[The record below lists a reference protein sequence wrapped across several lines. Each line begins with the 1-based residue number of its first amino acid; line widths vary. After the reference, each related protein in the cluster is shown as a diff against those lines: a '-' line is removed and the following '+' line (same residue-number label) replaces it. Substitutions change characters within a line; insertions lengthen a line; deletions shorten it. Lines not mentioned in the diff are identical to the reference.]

1 MNFHR
6 GFLVSFIIGAIPSF
20 GGTVQQLPALP
31 NGAVAQALQVDS
43 AGNIYVAGS
52 LPPKS
57 PKSSADTSDAFV
69 AKLSPDGS
77 KTLYFTVLGGSGA
90 DAATALAVGSDDSVD
105 VTGTTS
111 SSDFPVT
118 PGALQTVYGGQM
130 EQAFAAKLDPSGVAK
145 YATYIGGKVD
155 TAGVGIAVDSAGDA
169 FVLGSGGPTGLAQI
183 TGDAPMT
190 GGFVIKL
197 DPTGSKILMGF
208 TGLGGQYMAVDGQGS
223 VYLAGAVSP
232 PFTVPP
238 FTPGAFQTAEA
249 DLACDGNSFFEFPC
263 TYEYAAKADATG
275 TKLIYLTGLN
285 GMFGA
290 TPAGIAVDAEGNA
303 IIAGT
308 TQSPDFPV
316 TPNVLESVYA
326 PVVPPI
332 IQLYGPGALTV
343 APPATGFVAKLNATG
358 SALIWSTFFG
368 GSTSDSITS
377 MNLDSEGDIIV
388 AGRAGSSDLPG
399 LADAPAGCRPS
410 PIQQVSFAAR
420 LTPDATSA
428 SPAQLF
434 YGASTYSYGVYN
446 ATGPIA
452 IASSAL
458 GSVIGLEKSGAITAA
473 DLFAPSRLACVTDPA
488 DNVQLSSV
496 APGQDLTIFGMTLA
510 QENVPPGES
519 PTLPR
524 GLSVTFNGI
533 AAANLY
539 TSSEQANVQVPAQIA
554 GQTTTSMEVINKTT
568 TLPLDEIRAL
578 SVVAQQPSV
587 FLTAEALA
595 GAEPSCNG
603 SDGPQPL
610 AVALNMDGSVN
621 SAGNPAAAGSLVTF
635 FLNGVVGGRL
645 GSPAATGMANDSP
658 ATFTPAGFNEG
669 VMAVSFQVP
678 PSGTNGVS
686 LSQLQAGGVAVRET
700 LVAVC
705 VKPVT
710 TN

>member
-1 MNFHR
+1 MNFFC
-6 GFLVSFIIGAIPSF
+6 GFLVSFIIGVIPSF

-31 NGAVAQALQVDS
+31 NGAVAQALQLDP

-52 LPPKS
+52 LAPNS

-77 KTLYFTVLGGSGA
+77 KTFYFTVLGGSGA
-90 DAATALAVGSDDSVD
+90 DAATALGVGSDDSVY
-105 VTGTTS
+105 VAGTTS

-118 PGALQTVYGGQM
+118 PGALQTIYGGQM
-130 EQAFAAKLDPSGVAK
+130 EQAFAAKLGPSGVTT
-145 YATYIGGKVD
+145 YATYIGGNVD
-155 TAGVGIAVDSAGDA
+155 TAGVGIAVDTGGDA
-169 FVLGSGGPTGLAQI
+169 FVLGSGAPTGVAQI
-183 TGDAPMT
+183 TGGTTMT

-208 TGLGGQYMAVDGQGS
+208 TGLGGQYLAVDGQGS
-223 VYLAGAVSP
+223 VYLAGASP
-232 PFTVPP
+232 TFTVPP
-238 FTPGAFQTAEA
+238 FTPGAFQTVES
-249 DLACDGNSFFEFPC
+249 DLSCDGNSIFEFPC
-263 TYEYAAKADATG
+263 TYEYAAKVDATG

-290 TPAGIAVDAEGNA
+290 TPAGIAVDADGNA
-303 IIAGT
+303 IVAGT

-316 TPNVLESVYA
+316 TSNVVESVYA

-332 IQLYGPGALTV
+332 MQLYGPGALTV

-377 MNLDSEGDIIV
+377 MNVDSEGGIIL

-399 LADAPAGCRPS
+399 LADTPAGCRPS
-410 PIQQVSFAAR
+410 SIQQVSFAAR

-434 YGASTYSYGVYN
+434 YGASTYSYGAYN

-458 GSVIGLEKSGAITAA
+458 GSVIGLEKSGAITVA

-519 PTLPR
+519 PSLPR

-539 TSSEQANVQVPAQIA
+539 TSSEQVNVEVPAQIV

-568 TLPLDEIRAL
+568 TLPLDEIHVL

-610 AVALNMDGSVN
+610 AVALNADGSVN
-621 SAGNPAAAGSLVTF
+621 SVDNPAAADSMVTF

-645 GSPAATGMANDSP
+645 GSPAVTGMANDSP

-678 PSGTNGVS
+678 ASGTNGVS
-686 LSQLQAGGVAVRET
+686 LSQLQAGGVAVREI

>member
-1 MNFHR
+1 MER
-6 GFLVSFIIGAIPSF
+6 SLRRSKWMP
-20 GGTVQQLPALP
+20 
-31 NGAVAQALQVDS
+31 
-43 AGNIYVAGS
+43 AGNIYVAGL

-90 DAATALAVGSDDSVD
+90 DAATALAVGSDDSVY

-118 PGALQTVYGGQM
+118 PGALQTVYGGQK
-130 EQAFAAKLDPSGVAK
+130 EQAFAAKLDPSGVTK
-145 YATYIGGKVD
+145 YATYIGGIVD
-155 TAGVGIAVDSAGDA
+155 TGGVGIAVDSAEDA
-169 FVLGSGGPTGLAQI
+169 FVLGSGAPTGVAVI
-183 TGDAPMT
+183 AGGDAT
-190 GGFVIKL
+190 KLGGFVIKL

-208 TGLGGQYMAVDGQGS
+208 TGLGGQYMAVDSQGG
-223 VYLAGAVSP
+223 VYLAGVVSP
-232 PFTVPP
+232 PFTVLP
-238 FTPGAFQTAEA
+238 FTPGALQTVEA
-249 DLACDGNSFFEFPC
+249 DLACNGNSLFEFLC

-290 TPAGIAVDAEGNA
+290 TPAGIAVDADGNA
-303 IIAGT
+303 IVAGT

-316 TPNVLESVYA
+316 TPNVIQSIYA

-368 GSTSDSITS
+368 GSSSDSITS
-377 MNLDSEGDIIV
+377 MSMDSEGGIV
-388 AGRAGSSDLPG
+388 LAGRAGSSDLPG

-410 PIQQVSFAAR
+410 SIQQVSFAAR

-458 GSVIGLEKSGAITAA
+458 GSLIGLEKSGAITAA

-496 APGQDLTIFGMTLA
+496 APVRIL
-510 QENVPPGES
+510 
-519 PTLPR
+519 R
-524 GLSVTFNGI
+524 
-533 AAANLY
+533 
-539 TSSEQANVQVPAQIA
+539 SSA
-554 GQTTTSMEVINKTT
+554 
-568 TLPLDEIRAL
+568 
-578 SVVAQQPSV
+578 
-587 FLTAEALA
+587 
-595 GAEPSCNG
+595 
-603 SDGPQPL
+603 
-610 AVALNMDGSVN
+610 
-621 SAGNPAAAGSLVTF
+621 
-635 FLNGVVGGRL
+635 
-645 GSPAATGMANDSP
+645 
-658 ATFTPAGFNEG
+658 
-669 VMAVSFQVP
+669 
-678 PSGTNGVS
+678 
-686 LSQLQAGGVAVRET
+686 
-700 LVAVC
+700 
-705 VKPVT
+705 
-710 TN
+710 

>member
-1 MNFHR
+1 MNFFW
-6 GFLVSFIIGAIPSF
+6 GFLVSFVFVAIPLF
-20 GGTVQQLPALP
+20 GGTVHQFPALP
-31 NGAVAQALQVDS
+31 NGAVAQALQVDA
-43 AGNIYVAGS
+43 AGHIYVAGS

-57 PKSSADTSDAFV
+57 PKSSADSSDAFV

-77 KTLYFTVLGGSGA
+77 KTLYFTVLAGSGA
-90 DAATALAVGSDDSVD
+90 DAATALAVGSDDSVY
-105 VTGTTS
+105 VTGMTN

-130 EQAFAAKLDPSGVAK
+130 EQAFAAKLDPTGVTK
-145 YATYIGGKVD
+145 YATYIGGKAD

-169 FVLGSGGPTGLAQI
+169 FVLGSGAPTGVAQI
-183 TGDAPMT
+183 TGGTAML

-197 DPTGSKILMGF
+197 DPFGSKILMGF

-223 VYLAGAVSP
+223 VYLAGVSL

-238 FTPGAFQTAEA
+238 FTPGAFQTAEPN
-249 DLACDGNSFFEFPC
+249 LACDGNSIFEFPC
-263 TYEYAAKADATG
+263 AYEYVAKVDATG
-275 TKLIYLTGLN
+275 TKLIYWTGVN

-290 TPAGIAVDAEGNA
+290 TPAGIAVDADGNA
-303 IIAGT
+303 IVAGT

-316 TPNVLESVYA
+316 TANVIESVYA

-332 IQLYGPGALTV
+332 IQVEGPGALTV

-368 GSTSDSITS
+368 GSASDSITS
-377 MNLDSEGDIIV
+377 MSLDSEGDIIL

-399 LADAPAGCRPS
+399 LADTPAGCRPS
-410 PIQQVSFAAR
+410 SIQQVSFAAR
-420 LTPDATSA
+420 LAPDATST
-428 SPAQLF
+428 SLAQLF

-446 ATGPIA
+446 PTGPIA
-452 IASSAL
+452 IVSSAM
-458 GSVIGLEKSGAITAA
+458 GSVIGLEKSGAITVA

-519 PTLPR
+519 PSLPR

-539 TSSEQANVQVPAQIA
+539 TSSEQVNVQVPAQITR
-554 GQTTTSMEVINKTT
+554 QTTTAMEVINKTT
-568 TLPLDEIRAL
+568 TLPLDEIREL

-595 GAEPSCNG
+595 GAEPSCTG

-610 AVALNMDGSVN
+610 AVALNADGSVN
-621 SAGNPAAAGSLVTF
+621 SAANPAAAGSVVTF
-635 FLNGVVGGRL
+635 FLNGVDVSRWV
-645 GSPAATGMANDSP
+645 STTVTGMANDNP
-658 ATFTPAGFNEG
+658 VKFAAAGFNEG
-669 VMAVSFQVP
+669 VMAVSFPVP

-686 LSQLQAGGVAVRET
+686 LSQLQAGGMAVRET
-700 LVAVC
+700 FVAVC
-705 VKPVT
+705 VRP
-710 TN
+710 N